1 MTLLKHSKLSFV
13 LFICLVAFGCDSNNS
28 VVSTSSAPPAVKKA
42 GAIPA
47 VQAGEEIAV
56 IEMEEKTYGTVKI
69 QLFSDVAPK
78 HVENFKKL
86 INEGFYNGLAFH
98 RVIPDL
104 IIQGGDPTTKGDDRS
119 KWGMGMPDQPKVN
132 AEFNDRPF
140 IRGTLG
146 AARGQDP
153 NSASSQFFI
162 CVRPNP
168 QWDGEYTNFGQVIE
182 GLNNAQIMSNA
193 PSDAK
198 QVVTDK
204 IIIKRMYLEKYK
216 GK

>member
-28 VVSTSSAPPAVKKA
+28 VVSTAPPVVKKA

-119 KWGMGMPDQPKVN
+119 KWGMGMPDQPKVK

-140 IRGTLG
+140 TRGTLG